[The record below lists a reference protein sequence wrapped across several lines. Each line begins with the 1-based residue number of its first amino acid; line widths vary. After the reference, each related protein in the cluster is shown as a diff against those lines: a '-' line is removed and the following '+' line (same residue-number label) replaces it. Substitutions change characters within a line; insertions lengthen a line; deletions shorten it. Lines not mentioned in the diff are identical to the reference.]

1 MHFHIFDD
9 NVSTTMNIFLVI
21 GNIINLIYNIP
32 QMVKTYKSK
41 TTGDFSPTF
50 LFMRIVGNTIWL
62 AYSIELN
69 EFLFIVSN
77 IVSVFS
83 SIFIG
88 YFKVAELYKNRNYTT
103 HEINDNEN
111 GMLNG
116 YEIDA
121 KLIKVHMR
129 SEADRLIEE
138 NEDNEVI
145 EI

>member
-88 YFKVAELYKNRNYTT
+88 YFKVAELYKNINYTT
-103 HEINDNEN
+103 HEIHDNEN

-138 NEDNEVI
+138 NEDNEII

>member
-103 HEINDNEN
+103 HEIHDNEN

-121 KLIKVHMR
+121 KLIKVHMQ

-138 NEDNEVI
+138 NEDNEI
-145 EI
+145 IKI

>member
-1 MHFHIFDD
+1 
-9 NVSTTMNIFLVI
+9 MNIFLVI